1 MSRSSGIASL
11 VKRIVVLESDHLI
24 NAGVLSFLASQ
35 DCFDVIGMEGS
46 DPEQIYRAIENIR
59 PDVVIIDQNSLIISV
74 SKLLAHFEQ
83 VPHIRT
89 IVLNMSD
96 NQIQVC
102 DKRLVQIQQLSD
114 FIAVL

>member
-1 MSRSSGIASL
+1 M

-59 PDVVIIDQNSLIISV
+59 PDVVIINQNSHLISTG
-74 SKLLAHFEQ
+74 KLLAQFENL
-83 VPHIRT
+83 PHIRT
-89 IVLNMSD
+89 IILNMVN

-102 DKRLVQIQQLSD
+102 DQRQVSIQNLND
-114 FIAVL
+114 FIEVL